1 MRDTREPY
9 NLNRPAHHITN
20 DVLRRIE
27 AICHENGLEVAFGV
41 RVYNAINQLVEQY
54 QETGSEYQELL
65 AAARV
70 IVRVHNLPGMAQD
83 DARAWERLADAI
95 KKVDENG

>member
-1 MRDTREPY
+1 MTDSREPY

-41 RVYNAINQLVEQY
+41 RVHNAINTLVEQY
-54 QETGSEYQELL
+54 QELL
-65 AAARV
+65 ANEDNWV
-70 IVRVHNLPGMAQD
+70 ETYDYTEGDVGQD
-83 DARAWERLADAI
+83 GEI
-95 KKVDENG
+95 